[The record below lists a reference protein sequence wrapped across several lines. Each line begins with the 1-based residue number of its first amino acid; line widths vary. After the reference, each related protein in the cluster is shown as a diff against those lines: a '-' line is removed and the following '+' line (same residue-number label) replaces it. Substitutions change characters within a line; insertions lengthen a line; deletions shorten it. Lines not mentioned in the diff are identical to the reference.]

1 MESIKTNVIEK
12 SNINIKRKL
21 RKVLEKESANIK
33 KESRFY

>member
-33 KESRFY
+33 KESIFY